1 MKQKLFTVLS
11 LLVFSATMFSQQPH
25 GHPAGRLLFP
35 PLQAHH
41 VEPRMGASKL
51 NGEDRL
57 RLDIGNAVDLWNFA
71 DDQSGSLFAVGADFF
86 TWTSLR
92 QDKDFHFPVD
102 AVDYLFGVNASWR
115 MPLND
120 QLTAGAR
127 FRLSHISAHLVD
139 GSYDK
144 STSSW
149 REGREPLVYS
159 REFFDLIASLD
170 VGDNLRVYAGGQYVY
185 HIDPADLGK
194 LGVQAGVE
202 ASSVN
207 VLAQGVHLYAAYD
220 FRTIDI
226 HAVTGAHAI
235 QAGVKFGTWRGT
247 GLNVFLTF
255 YRGKS
260 QHGEYHDLTW
270 SYWGPGFT
278 VDF

>member
-11 LLVFSATMFSQQPH
+11 LLVLSATAFSQQPD

-35 PLQAHH
+35 PLLAHH
-41 VEPRMGASKL
+41 VEPRMGALKL

-57 RLDIGNAVDLWNFA
+57 RLDIGNAVDLWNFSCE
-71 DDQSGSLFAVGADFF
+71 QSGSLFAVGADFF

-92 QDKDFHFPVD
+92 QDADFHFPVD
-102 AVDYLFGVNASWR
+102 AVDYLFGINASWR
-115 MPLND
+115 MPLNE

-127 FRLSHISAHLVD
+127 LRLSHISAHLAD

-144 STSSW
+144 RTASW
-149 REGREPLVYS
+149 RDGREPLVYS
-159 REFFDLIASLD
+159 REFFDLIGALE
-170 VGDNLRVYAGGQYVY
+170 VGDYLRVYAGGQYIY
-185 HIDPADLGK
+185 HIDPAELGT
-194 LGVQAGVE
+194 LGAQAGVE
-202 ASSVN
+202 ASYIN
-207 VLAQGVHLYAAYD
+207 ALAQDLHLYAAYD
-220 FRTIDI
+220 FRTIDV
-226 HAVTGAHAI
+226 HTVSAAHAL

-247 GLNVFLTF
+247 GLNVFLTV
-255 YRGKS
+255 YHGKS